1 MSYLRYTLVT
11 DGPSDQ
17 LLKHPI
23 EWLLAKLTSLDFD
36 GEWANPS
43 SLLQRSGPDAVSS
56 ARKKPQKDL
65 PLATR
70 LGPALES
77 YPCQLVFIHRDAERG
92 PREDRV
98 TEIVRALGRL
108 SSPPPAVCVVP
119 VRMTEAWLLFNEQ
132 ALREAAGNPNG
143 QMNLVLPTTKRLES
157 LPDPKQ
163 ILRELLEKASGL
175 NRRRLKRFRWSQ
187 ARQRLAELIDDYSP
201 LEQLLAF
208 RSLKS
213 DLKQVLIENGWA
225 EP

>member
-1 MSYLRYTLVT
+1 
-11 DGPSDQ
+11 
-17 LLKHPI
+17 
-23 EWLLAKLTSLDFD
+23 
-36 GEWANPS
+36 
-43 SLLQRSGPDAVSS
+43 
-56 ARKKPQKDL
+56 
-65 PLATR
+65 
-70 LGPALES
+70 
-77 YPCQLVFIHRDAERG
+77 
-92 PREDRV
+92 
-98 TEIVRALGRL
+98 
-108 SSPPPAVCVVP
+108 
-119 VRMTEAWLLFNEQ
+119 MTEAWLLFNEQ